1 MLKQKT
7 PPPLEV
13 LEMRMDKIVKGHE
26 IALNDAIIVRQ
37 EFREIKASHE
47 KHLKKRSRSRKQ
59 IAAEEDLFIQEGNFW
74 TMLGKRNSGKL
85 PST

>member
-26 IALNDAIIVRQ
+26 IALNGAIIVRQ

-47 KHLKKRSRSRKQ
+47 KHPKKGAGLESK
-59 IAAEEDLFIQEGNFW
+59 
-74 TMLGKRNSGKL
+74 
-85 PST
+85 